1 MDMTDTSTFSRLAS
15 AWVGK
20 CTKEVKGRVSIDLK
34 EDFAKRWRE
43 CGYSSESEVTRELV
57 AMFTYGG
64 DWLTKVHTERSEY
77 QRMTPRPKLVT
88 PPAPAPETEPQQE
101 AATPPATTTAAAK
114 PAAKPA
120 TKPEL
125 HPLKQVEALAAEA
138 RAIAQRA
145 GELAA
150 RIEDLALDFE
160 QRMEVV
166 ASETKKLRQLQELLR
181 SIA

>member
-1 MDMTDTSTFSRLAS
+1 MNPARLQSMERNLTGIARKVLESTPVAESWTVQRIYAELRRLGHSTEFRTVSGCLAS
-15 AWVGK
+15 
-20 CTKEVKGRVSIDLK
+20 L
-34 EDFAKRWRE
+34 RE
-43 CGYSSESEVTRELV
+43 QGLVTELRGCG
-57 AMFTYGG
+57 
-64 DWLTKVHTERSEY
+64 Y
-77 QRMTPRPKLVT
+77 QRMTPRPQLVT

>member
-1 MDMTDTSTFSRLAS
+1 MERNLTGIARKVLESTPVAESWTVQRIYAELRRLGHSTEFSTVSGCLTSL
-15 AWVGK
+15 
-20 CTKEVKGRVSIDLK
+20 
-34 EDFAKRWRE
+34 RE
-43 CGYSSESEVTRELV
+43 QGLVTELR
-57 AMFTYGG
+57 GC
-64 DWLTKVHTERSEY
+64 EY

-101 AATPPATTTAAAK
+101 AATSPATTTAAAK
-114 PAAKPA
+114 PAA
-120 TKPEL
+120 KPEL

-145 GELAA
+145 GDLAA